1 MRVAP
6 LPARPMVTIMEPDTN
21 LDDDPE
27 AADSVWSAPES
38 GQPPGGREGPPAV
51 DEGLEAP
58 APKDEL

>member
-1 MRVAP
+1 
-6 LPARPMVTIMEPDTN
+6 MVTEADTK
-21 LDDDPE
+21 LDDDLD

-38 GQPPGGREGPPAV
+38 GQPPGGREGPPPE